1 MATRGVEPASK
12 TCLVGVQAR
21 IPSLPAP
28 SQTPVTHCSGVSPV
42 CVRRCTSRWFF
53 LLKDLPQVSQVNSRT
68 PGENARLRA
77 PPLERGLSG
86 VSAALQRPDRVQMDQ
101 TPHLS
106 GLNTDSNKEGLTRR
120 EAHSPS

>member
-1 MATRGVEPASK
+1 M
-12 TCLVGVQAR
+12 
-21 IPSLPAP
+21 
-28 SQTPVTHCSGVSPV
+28 

-101 TPHLS
+101 TPHLP
-106 GLNTDSNKEGLTRR
+106 GLNTDSNKEELTRR
-120 EAHSPS
+120 EAHSHS